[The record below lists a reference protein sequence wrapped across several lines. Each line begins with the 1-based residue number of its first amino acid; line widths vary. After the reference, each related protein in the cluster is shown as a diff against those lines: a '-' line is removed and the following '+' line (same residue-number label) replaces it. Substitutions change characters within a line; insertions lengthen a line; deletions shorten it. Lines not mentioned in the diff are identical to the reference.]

1 MADILTTDDVTTE
14 RISNIIHQHLAERF
28 SGEISFG
35 PVLPVIRTDYQEG
48 LDYLQIYIVF
58 DGDQDG
64 LDPRWT
70 VRLPARI
77 RPQLAELGYASM
89 PITSWVHS
97 SEWEGPLQRRRSMN
111 WNDLIA
117 IARVLAAGALPPLT
131 GRPRRAELSRADQ
144 HHLLRRVPRPGQQQR
159 QHPDRL
165 KHSGPQR
172 PRMDADLPRH
182 RSPVS
187 ASALPAPRHAPLSR

>member
-28 SGEISFG
+28 SGEITFG

-77 RPQLAELGYASM
+77 RPQ
-89 PITSWVHS
+89 
-97 SEWEGPLQRRRSMN
+97 
-111 WNDLIA
+111 
-117 IARVLAAGALPPLT
+117 
-131 GRPRRAELSRADQ
+131 PRRGSVTPVCPSR
-144 HHLLRRVPRPGQQQR
+144 RGSTVPNGRTSSK
-159 QHPDRL
+159 DEE
-165 KHSGPQR
+165 
-172 PRMDADLPRH
+172 A
-182 RSPVS
+182 
-187 ASALPAPRHAPLSR
+187 

>member
-1 MADILTTDDVTTE
+1 MRSEQTHGVRMFHILMKNSLPIHDRGVAMADILTTDDVTTE

-28 SGEISFG
+28 TSEISFG

-97 SEWEGPLQRRRSMN
+97 SEWE
-111 WNDLIA
+111 DLFKDEEA
-117 IARVLAAGALPPLT
+117 
-131 GRPRRAELSRADQ
+131 
-144 HHLLRRVPRPGQQQR
+144 
-159 QHPDRL
+159 
-165 KHSGPQR
+165 
-172 PRMDADLPRH
+172 
-182 RSPVS
+182 
-187 ASALPAPRHAPLSR
+187 

>member
-28 SGEISFG
+28 TSEISFG

-77 RPQLAELGYASM
+77 RSSPSSVTPVCPSRRGSTVPNGRTSSKTKKHELERPHRNSPSPG
-89 PITSWVHS
+89 
-97 SEWEGPLQRRRSMN
+97 LRS
-111 WNDLIA
+111 
-117 IARVLAAGALPPLT
+117 AAAAYRTATPGGDQP
-131 GRPRRAELSRADQ
+131 GNQ

-159 QHPDRL
+159 QHTHRFRIPGS
-165 KHSGPQR
+165 KR
-172 PRMDADLPRH
+172 PRMDADLPHH

-187 ASALPAPRHAPLSR
+187 ESALPVLITSLN